1 MTSIRQRLLV
11 WLIAALT
18 IATVSA
24 VAASLLEARE
34 DVNELF
40 DYQLQQLAF
49 SLRRQPFGPAGVPAR
64 PFDPRHDGN
73 FGDDDDDDDSAD
85 FISQV
90 WDRGGTLLYYS
101 RPGTDLPR
109 AVRTGFS
116 HMRWKGED
124 WRVYTTLED
133 RRVIQVAHPMALRRE
148 MVSNITE
155 HMLLPLL
162 ALIPAFGLIVWFGV
176 GSGLAPLKR
185 IAGAVARRSPT
196 SLEPIAATDL
206 PAEIRPLVS
215 ALNDLLGRLSQALA
229 AQREFTADA
238 AHELRTP
245 LTAVKLQIQLLA
257 SARTQ
262 EERDAALA
270 QLKLGV
276 ERSAHLTEQLLTM
289 ARLEP
294 EAAERPFSAVRLDEL
309 ARSVAGERAALAHTK
324 GIDLGVS
331 EAAPVSVQGDADGLR
346 VLLGNL
352 LDNAIRYTPAGG
364 QVDIGVAFGRGGAVL
379 EVVDTGPGIPPE
391 ERGRVFDRFYRR
403 AGTEGTGSGLGLA
416 IVKRLAERHG
426 AIIELAE
433 GASGCGLRVRL
444 RFPAARQCAVF

>member
-1 MTSIRQRLLV
+1 MTSIRQRLLI

-18 IATVSA
+18 LATVTA
-24 VAASLLEARE
+24 LGASFLEARE

-49 SLRRQPFGPAGVPAR
+49 SLRRQPFITGVPGR
-64 PFDPRHDGN
+64 SFDPRDDGGDHDN
-73 FGDDDDDDDSAD
+73 DDSAD

-90 WDRGGTLLYYS
+90 WDRSGTLLYYS

-116 HMRWKGED
+116 HVRWKGED

-148 MVSNITE
+148 MVGAITE
-155 HMLLPLL
+155 RMLLPLL

-176 GSGLAPLKR
+176 GSGLAPLRR
-185 IAGAVARRSPT
+185 IASAVARRSPT
-196 SLEPIAATDL
+196 SLEPLPAADL

-245 LTAVKLQIQLLA
+245 LTAVKLQIQLLE

-262 EERDAALA
+262 EERETAVA

-289 ARLEP
+289 ARIEP
-294 EAAERPFSAVRLDEL
+294 EAAERKFAAVRLDEL

-331 EAAPVSVQGDADGLR
+331 EAATVAVPGDADGLR

-364 QVDIGVAFGRGGAVL
+364 QIDIGVAIEDGGAVL
-379 EVVDTGPGIPPE
+379 DVIDTGPGIPPD
-391 ERGRVFDRFYRR
+391 ERERVFDRFYRR

-416 IVKRLAERHG
+416 IVKRIAERHG
-426 AIIELAE
+426 ATIELAD
-433 GASGCGLRVRL
+433 GAGGGGLRVRT
-444 RFPAARQCAVF
+444 RFPTTRQPAVAP

>member
-1 MTSIRQRLLV
+1 MTSIRRRLLV

-18 IATVSA
+18 FATVA
-24 VAASLLEARE
+24 ALAASFLEARE
-34 DVNELF
+34 GVNDLF

-49 SLRRQPFGPAGVPAR
+49 SLRKQPFAGVAPGPR
-64 PFDPRHDGN
+64 FDPR
-73 FGDDDDDDDSAD
+73 DDDDDDDAAD

-116 HMRWKGED
+116 HVQWKGED

-148 MVSNITE
+148 MIGAITGR
-155 HMLLPLL
+155 MLLPLL
-162 ALIPAFGLIVWFGV
+162 ALIPVFALIVWFGV

-185 IAGAVARRSPT
+185 IAGAVSRRSPT
-196 SLEPIAATDL
+196 SLEPLPTTGL
-206 PAEIRPLVS
+206 PAETRPLVT

-245 LTAVKLQIQLLA
+245 LTAVKLQIQLLET
-257 SARTQ
+257 ARTQ
-262 EERDAALA
+262 EERATALA

-294 EAAERPFSAVRLDEL
+294 EAVERPFSAVRLDEL
-309 ARSVAGERAALAHTK
+309 ARSVAGERAAIAHTK
-324 GIDLGVS
+324 GIDLGVT
-331 EAAPVSVQGDADGLR
+331 EAAPVTVQGDADGLR

-352 LDNAIRYTPAGG
+352 LDNAIRHTPPGG
-364 QVDIGVAFGRGGAVL
+364 RVDLGVTTAAGGAVL
-379 EVVDTGPGIPPE
+379 EIVDTGTGIPPA
-391 ERGRVFDRFYRR
+391 ERERVFDRFYRR
-403 AGTEGTGSGLGLA
+403 AGSEGTGSGLGLA
-416 IVKRLAERHG
+416 IVRRVAERHR
-426 AIIELAE
+426 AAIELRE
-433 GASGCGLRVRL
+433 GPDGRGLRVTIRV
-444 RFPAARQCAVF
+444 PSAR

>member
-1 MTSIRQRLLV
+1 VTSIRKRLLV

-18 IATVSA
+18 LATVTA
-24 VAASLLEARE
+24 LVASFLEARE

-49 SLRRQPFGPAGVPAR
+49 SLRKQPFLSGAPVR
-64 PFDPRHDGN
+64 PFDPRAHADDDH
-73 FGDDDDDDDSAD
+73 DDDDDDDDGHDSAD

-116 HMRWKGED
+116 DVRWKGED
-124 WRVYTTLED
+124 WRLYTTLED
-133 RRVIQVAHPMALRRE
+133 RRVIQVAHPLALRRE
-148 MVSNITE
+148 MIGAITGR
-155 HMLLPLL
+155 MLLPWLV
-162 ALIPAFGLIVWFGV
+162 LIPVFGLIVWFGV

-185 IAGAVARRSPT
+185 IAGAVSRRSPA
-196 SLEPIAATDL
+196 SLEPLPAVDL
-206 PAEIRPLVS
+206 PAEIQPLVG

-245 LTAVKLQIQLLA
+245 LTAVKLQIQLLE
-257 SARTQ
+257 SARTR

-276 ERSAHLTEQLLTM
+276 ERSVHLTEQLLTM

-294 EAAERPFSAVRLDEL
+294 EAVERAFAPVRLDDL

-331 EAAPVSVQGDADGLR
+331 DAAPVTVQGDADGLR

-352 LDNAIRYTPAGG
+352 LDNAIRYTPHGG
-364 QVDIGVAFGRGGAVL
+364 RVDISVAPAGNGAVL
-379 EVVDTGPGIPPE
+379 EVVDTGPGIPPA
-391 ERGRVFDRFYRR
+391 ERERVFDRFYRR
-403 AGTEGTGSGLGLA
+403 AGADGTGSGLGLA
-416 IVKRLAERHG
+416 IVRRIAERHG
-426 AIIELAE
+426 AAIELGE
-433 GASGCGLRVRL
+433 GADGRGLRVRV
-444 RFPAARQCAVF
+444 RFR

>member
-18 IATVSA
+18 LATVA
-24 VAASLLEARE
+24 ALAASFLEARD

-49 SLRRQPFGPAGVPAR
+49 SLRNQPFTAPGH
-64 PFDPRHDGN
+64 PFDPRDY
-73 FGDDDDDDDSAD
+73 DDDSAD
-85 FISQV
+85 FVTQV
-90 WDRGGTLLYYS
+90 WDRTGTLLHYS

-116 HMRWKGED
+116 NVSWKGQD

-148 MVSNITE
+148 MIGAITE
-155 HMLLPLL
+155 RILLPLL
-162 ALIPAFGLIVWFGV
+162 ALLPAFALIVWFGV

-185 IAGAVARRSPT
+185 IAGAVASRSPT
-196 SLEPIAATDL
+196 SLAPLPTGDL
-206 PAEIRPLVS
+206 PAEIRPLVGS
-215 ALNDLLGRLSQALA
+215 LNDLLERLSQALA

-245 LTAVKLQIQLLA
+245 LTAVKLQIQLLET
-257 SARTQ
+257 ARTQ
-262 EERDAALA
+262 EEREAALA

-294 EAAERPFSAVRLDEL
+294 EAVERPFTVVRLDEL
-309 ARSVAGERAALAHTK
+309 ARSVAGERAAIAHGK
-324 GIDLGVS
+324 GIDLGVT
-331 EAAPVSVQGDADGLR
+331 EAAPITMQGDADGLR
-346 VLLGNL
+346 VLLGNV
-352 LDNAIRYTPAGG
+352 LDNAIRHTPAGG
-364 QVDIGVAFGRGGAVL
+364 RVDVGVKQEADGAML
-379 EVVDTGPGIPPE
+379 EVTDTGPGIPPE
-391 ERGRVFDRFYRR
+391 ERTRVFDRFYRR
-403 AGTEGTGSGLGLA
+403 AETEGTGSGLGLA
-416 IVKRLAERHG
+416 IVKRIAERHG
-426 AIIELAE
+426 GAIELADGPE
-433 GASGCGLRVRL
+433 GRGLRVRI
-444 RFPAARQCAVF
+444 RFSLQLSSKT